1 MKILSQKNIRN
12 LDIKPAECVT
22 WIKESFNLKKFAEL
36 PVKEAVHPQGLD
48 FFTSMPCLLPPAKK
62 EFNNSALIGH
72 YYGVKVVHRIEGAI
86 PSLGS
91 DMMLYNADN
100 GELIALVDC
109 DWITAMRTGAVAA
122 ASALALQKSG
132 ASSYGFIGLG
142 NTARATMLCLLSQIK
157 AKEITVHLVRY
168 KDQAESFISRFKE
181 YPNIKFII
189 VESINEMIKSIDVL
203 YSCIT
208 AANGNLVQDESSF
221 PEGITIVPI
230 HTRGFQ
236 NCDTTFDRVFGDDT
250 GHVSGFKFFKQFHDY
265 NEIGEVFAGR
275 DPGRKSDNQRILSY
289 SYGLGLHDV
298 YFAAKIY
305 EKMLNMNSTFIDWDK
320 ETEKFWI

>member
-1 MKILSQKNIRN
+1 MKILQQKDIRSLNIQPK
-12 LDIKPAECVT
+12 DCVT
-22 WIKESFNLKKFAEL
+22 WIKESFNLKNFAEL
-36 PVKEAVHPQGLD
+36 PVKEAVHPRDLD
-48 FFTSMPCLLPPAKK
+48 FFTSMPCLLPPARN

-72 YYGVKVVHRIEGAI
+72 YYGVKVVHRIEGAV

-100 GELIALVDC
+100 GALLAVVDC

-122 ASALALQKSG
+122 ATTIALQKIGS
-132 ASSYGFIGLG
+132 SSYGFVGLG
-142 NTARATMLCLLSQIK
+142 NTARSTMLCLLSQIK
-157 AKEITVHLVRY
+157 AKEITVYLVRY
-168 KDQAESFISRFKE
+168 KNQAESFINRFKE
-181 YPNIKFII
+181 YPNVKFLI
-189 VESINEMIKSIDVL
+189 VDSIEDMIESVDVL

-208 AANGNLVQDESSF
+208 AAKGNLVQDESIF
-221 PEGITIVPI
+221 PKGITVVPI

-250 GHVSGFKFFKQFHDY
+250 GHVRGFKFFNQFHDY

-275 DPGRKSDNQRILSY
+275 DPGRKSNSQRILSY

-305 EKMLNMNSTFIDWDK
+305 EKMLDMDSIDIAWNK